1 MTIVLTGR
9 DLTLAEVVRV
19 ARGGERVEL
28 TANAGERMRE
38 RRALVERAVA
48 RGDAVYG
55 TTTGVGVRKR
65 FTADPTPEFNHR
77 LLLDH
82 RVGQGPPAGE
92 DVVRATMLRLVN
104 GLASGESAARPEL
117 AEQLVAALNA
127 GEQPRVRS
135 LGSTGVA
142 DLAPLADLA
151 FELFGSAELAPRDT
165 MALINAGSYS
175 TALAALA
182 LADCLRLAGSL
193 DVAGALDLE
202 AFAANLLILH
212 RRVPAT
218 RPYPGLEHTVA
229 HLRELLAGSRLW
241 REGEARNLQDPLVY
255 RCLPQLHGA
264 LRDALSLTERHV
276 AIELNA
282 SQDNPLAVP
291 EEDRF
296 VSVGNF
302 ELLPLAQALDLA
314 RLALAPVLTSACER
328 AVKLLQAPVSG
339 LPEGLAARSGLASS
353 GLSVFSVALQ
363 ALTAEAR
370 LLAPPVSYE
379 VVSTSQ
385 AEGIEDR
392 INMAPLAARR
402 LAEMVSFGER
412 IVAIELVLAAQAVD
426 LRPAFPLGAGTG
438 AAYAAVRELVPFTTE
453 DAVIPQDLEPVVE
466 LVRAG
471 GGIGARPL
479 CPERAEEGP

>member
-1 MTIVLTGR
+1 MTVALTGN
-9 DLTLAEVVRV
+9 DLTLDELVRV

-28 TANAGERMRE
+28 AAAAVSRMRE
-38 RRALVERAVA
+38 RRGLVERAVA

-65 FTADPTPEFNHR
+65 VAVEATAEFSRR
-77 LLLDH
+77 LIADH
-82 RVGQGPPAGE
+82 RVGQGPPAPE
-92 DVVRATMLRLVN
+92 DAVRATMLRLAN

-117 AEQLVAALNA
+117 AERLVDALN
-127 GEQPRVRS
+127 ERRHPLVRS

-151 FELFGSAELAPRDT
+151 FELFDGTELAPKEAP
-165 MALINAGSYS
+165 ALINAGAYS

-182 LADCLRLAGSL
+182 LADCLRLADAV

-202 AFAANLLILH
+202 AFAANLSILH
-212 RRVPAT
+212 PRVAEV
-218 RPYPGLEHTVA
+218 RPYPGLARAVER
-229 HLRELLAGSRLW
+229 LRELLAGSALW
-241 REGEARNLQDPLVY
+241 ADGSARNLQDPLVF

-264 LRDALSLTERHV
+264 LRDALALTERHV

-282 SQDNPLAVP
+282 SQDNPLALP
-291 EEDRF
+291 DEHRF

-328 AVKLLQAPVSG
+328 AVKLLQAPLSG
-339 LPEGLAARSGLASS
+339 LPEGLAARSGLGSC
-353 GLSVFSVALQ
+353 GLSEFAFAIQ

-370 LLAPPVSYE
+370 LLAAPVSYE
-379 VVSTSQ
+379 SVSTSQ

-392 INMAPLAARR
+392 ITMAPLAARR
-402 LAEMVSFGER
+402 LAEMVALGDR
-412 IVAIELVLAAQAVD
+412 ILAIELVLAVQAAD
-426 LRPAFPLGAGTG
+426 LRGAFPLGAATG
-438 AAYAAVRELVPFTTE
+438 AAYAAVRELVPFVDE
-453 DAVIPQDLEPVVE
+453 DASIPQTLEPVVE
-466 LVRAG
+466 LVRSG
-471 GGIGARPL
+471 QVR
-479 CPERAEEGP
+479 

>member
-1 MTIVLTGR
+1 MSVVLTGHG
-9 DLTLAEVVRV
+9 LTLDEVVRV
-19 ARGGERVEL
+19 ARGGERVDL
-28 TANAGERMRE
+28 AGEAVERMRE
-38 RRALVERAVA
+38 RRGLVERAVA

-55 TTTGVGVRKR
+55 LTTGVGVRKR
-65 FTADPTPEFNHR
+65 FTADPTPEFSRR

-92 DVVRATMLRLVN
+92 DVVRATMLRLAN
-104 GLASGESAARPEL
+104 SLASGESAARPEL
-117 AEQLVAALNA
+117 AERLVTALNA
-127 GEQPRVRS
+127 GEHPRVRS
-135 LGSTGVA
+135 LGSTGVG

-151 FELFGSAELAPRDT
+151 CELFGSVELAPKDA

-182 LADCLRLAGSL
+182 LADCLRLADAL

-202 AFAANLLILH
+202 AFGANLSILH
-212 RRVPAT
+212 PRVAAV
-218 RPYPGLEHTVA
+218 RPYPGLEETVA
-229 HLRELLAGSRLW
+229 RLRELLAGSRLW
-241 REGEARNLQDPLVY
+241 RDGEARNLQDPLVY
-255 RCLPQLHGA
+255 RSLPQLHGA
-264 LRDALSLTERHV
+264 LRDALSFAERHV

-339 LPEGLAARSGLASS
+339 LPEGLGARSGLASS
-353 GLSVFSVALQ
+353 ALSVFSFAAQ

-402 LAEMVSFGER
+402 LAEMVALGER

-426 LRPAFPLGAGTG
+426 LRSTFPLGGATG
-438 AAYAAVRELVPFTTE
+438 AAYAAVRELVPFTGE
-453 DAVIPQDLEPVVE
+453 DAAIPQDLEPVVA
-466 LVRAG
+466 LVRDHAWT
-471 GGIGARPL
+471 GAPRRPT
-479 CPERAEEGP
+479 GDG

>member
-1 MTIVLTGR
+1 
-9 DLTLAEVVRV
+9 
-19 ARGGERVEL
+19 
-28 TANAGERMRE
+28 MRE
-38 RRALVERAVA
+38 RRALLERAVA

-65 FTADPTPEFNHR
+65 VAADGSSEFNRR
-77 LLLDH
+77 LILDH

-92 DVVRATMLRLVN
+92 DVVRATMLRLAN
-104 GLASGESAARPEL
+104 GLASGESAASPEL
-117 AEQLVAALNA
+117 AERLVTALNA
-127 GEQPRVRS
+127 GEHPRVRS

-151 FELFGSAELAPRDT
+151 FELFGSADLGPKDAP
-165 MALINAGSYS
+165 ALINSGAFS

-182 LADCLRLAGSL
+182 LADCLRLLDTL

-202 AFAANLLILH
+202 AFAANLSILH
-212 RRVPAT
+212 PRVPAV
-218 RPYPGLEHTVA
+218 RPYRGLEHSVTR
-229 HLRELLAGSRLW
+229 LRELLAGSRLW
-241 REGEARNLQDPLVY
+241 RDGEARNLQDPLVY

-264 LRDALSLTERHV
+264 LRDALALTERHV
-276 AIELNA
+276 EIELNA

-296 VSVGNF
+296 VPVGNF

-314 RLALAPVLTSACER
+314 RLALAPVLTAACER
-328 AVKLLQAPVSG
+328 ALKLLQAPLSG
-339 LPEGLAARSGLASS
+339 LPEGLSARPGLATC
-353 GLSVFSVALQ
+353 GLSEFAFPLQ

-392 INMAPLAARR
+392 LTMAPLAARR
-402 LAEMVSFGER
+402 LAEMTELGER
-412 IVAIELVLAAQAVD
+412 MVAIELVLAAQAVD
-426 LRPAFPLGAGTG
+426 LRAAPPLGAGTG
-438 AAYAAVRELVPFTTE
+438 AAHAVVRELVPFTDEEAT
-453 DAVIPQDLEPVVE
+453 IPQDLEPVVQA
-466 LVRAG
+466 VRLG
-471 GGIGARPL
+471 RFRL
-479 CPERAEEGP
+479 

>member
-1 MTIVLTGR
+1 MTVSLTGR
-9 DLTLAEVVRV
+9 GLTVDEVVRV
-19 ARGGERVEL
+19 ARRGERVEL
-28 TANAGERMRE
+28 AAEAVELMRE
-38 RRALVERAVA
+38 RRGLVVRVIA

-55 TTTGVGVRKR
+55 LTTGVGVRKR
-65 FTADPTPEFNHR
+65 FRADPTVEFNHR

-92 DVVRATMLRLVN
+92 DVVRATMLRLAN

-117 AEQLVAALNA
+117 AERLVAALNA
-127 GEQPRVRS
+127 GERPRVRS
-135 LGSTGVA
+135 LGSSGIG

-151 FELFGSAELAPRDT
+151 FELFGRAELAPKDA

-175 TALAALA
+175 TALSALA
-182 LADCLRLAGSL
+182 LADCLRLAGTL
-193 DVAGALDLE
+193 DVAAALDLE
-202 AFAANLLILH
+202 AFAANLSILH
-212 RRVPAT
+212 PRVAAV
-218 RPYPGLEHTVA
+218 RPYPGLERTVVR
-229 HLRELLAGSRLW
+229 LRELLAGSRLW

-264 LRDALSLTERHV
+264 LRDALSLAERHI

-282 SQDNPLAVP
+282 SQDNPLPVP

-328 AVKLLQAPVSG
+328 AVKLLQAPASG
-339 LPEGLAARSGLASS
+339 LPEGLAAHPGLASS
-353 GLSVFSVALQ
+353 GLSVFSFALQ

-370 LLAPPVSYE
+370 LLAAPVSYE
-379 VVSTSQ
+379 AVSTSQ

-402 LAEMVSFGER
+402 LAEMVALGER
-412 IVAIELVLAAQAVD
+412 IVAIGLVLAAQAVD
-426 LRPAFPLGAGTG
+426 LRSAFPLGAGTG

-466 LVRAG
+466 LVRDQAWAG
-471 GGIGARPL
+471 PRPRSA
-479 CPERAEEGP
+479 PEG